1 MRIEEK
7 FEAGTLLPIIEKF
20 YTVQGEGYHTGKA
33 AYFIRIGGCDIGCY
47 WCDTKISW
55 RADLHKAI
63 PVEAIVAQAAQMPGK
78 AVVVTGG
85 EPSAYDLTPL
95 TEQLKDR
102 GIQTFVETSGAYELR
117 GKWDWVCLSPK
128 QQKPPTE
135 IMYVRAHELK
145 MIIFEQTDFDWA
157 EACAKKVGADC
168 KLYLQPEWSRSKE
181 LIPVI
186 VEYVKENPKWRISLQ
201 SHKYMHVP

>member
-7 FEAGTLLPIIEKF
+7 FEAGKLLPIIEKF

-63 PVEAIVAQAAQMPGK
+63 TVETIVTEAAQMPGK

-85 EPSAYDLTPL
+85 EPSAYDLMPL
-95 TEQLKDR
+95 TEQLKSK

-117 GKWDWVCLSPK
+117 GKWDWICLSPK

-135 IMYVRAHELK
+135 SIYTRAHELK

-157 EACAKKVGADC
+157 ETCAKKVGADC
-168 KLYLQPEWSRSKE
+168 KLYLQPEWSRSKA
-181 LIPVI
+181 LIPTI
-186 VEYVKENPKWRISLQ
+186 VEYVKENPKWSISLQ